1 MSVPNLK
8 YMVTSERNAVRHA
21 LAAERVRASH
31 YREALACAPNKRV
44 RSRWGRQLD
53 ASLGRAAT
61 LALAL
66 VDMGEAVPLADVC
79 TEFDGRLLE
88 AMDLTVRTG
97 RMPTTAA
104 VARDCAARKAARVGR
119 RAARR

>member
-1 MSVPNLK
+1 MLAPNLK

-31 YREALACAPNKRV
+31 CREALAGAKDKRV
-44 RSRWGRQLD
+44 RTRWGRQLD

-66 VDMGEAVPLADVC
+66 VDMGEAVPLTSAC
-79 TEFDGRLLE
+79 SEFDGRLLD

-97 RMPTTAA
+97 QMPSTAA
-104 VARDCAARKAARVGR
+104 IMRDGSVRRTART
-119 RAARR
+119 ARR